1 MKSLINWL
9 PLENVELDHERPVLL
24 MTDSR
29 IVAGTALEDQPN
41 VIILTDKYAIN
52 TTKLPL
58 NKFFYCYQ
66 SDIEYFELQ

>member
-1 MKSLINWL
+1 MNSLIHWL
-9 PLENVELDHERPVLL
+9 PLENVELDHEHPVLL

-29 IVAGTALEDQPN
+29 IVVGVALEGQPN

-52 TTKLPL
+52 TTNLRA

-66 SDIEYFELQ
+66 SDIEYFDLQ